1 MDPLLP
7 DAIKNVGIIVRE
19 AIRHPADAP
28 ALVVFDLQ
36 SPLSRLLAEAYRQV
50 LPHARFVD
58 FDQAGVDATKDALN
72 ACVAGELAVLIQS
85 ANFRLNEFRIRIE
98 LFARGLK
105 VVEHVHVN
113 RIPPAQEALYI
124 ASLGFHP
131 ERDGVVGARLK
142 ERLER
147 CGGARVLS
155 AGAELRYDTGME
167 TAKLNT
173 GNYAGV
179 KNVGGT
185 FPIGEVFTEPKD
197 LTKVNGTVMIFG
209 YAPDDHLVR
218 IVTPFRLIIQDGL
231 VTDWSDAPADFAQV
245 MELVAGHE
253 KPLVREFG
261 LGLNPAMDRHRV
273 VDDITAYERMT
284 GVHLSL
290 GAKHPIYAKPGLS
303 RKEGRYHID
312 VFVDAQQVF
321 LGEECVFANG
331 TYVI

>member
-1 MDPLLP
+1 MDLL
-7 DAIKNVGIIVRE
+7 AQATENVGIIVRD
-19 AIRHPADAP
+19 AVKHPADAP
-28 ALVVFDLQ
+28 ALLVYDLQ
-36 SPLSRLLAEAYRQV
+36 SPLSRVLAEAYKAV
-50 LPHARFVD
+50 LPQARILD
-58 FDQAGVDATKDALN
+58 FDQAGPDATKDALN
-72 ACVAGELAVLIQS
+72 ACQAGDLVVMVQS
-85 ANFRLNEFRIRIE
+85 TNFRLNEFRIRIE

-113 RIPPAQEALYI
+113 RIPPTQEHLYI

-131 ERDGVVGARLK
+131 EKDGALGARLK
-142 ERLER
+142 ELVER
-147 CGGARVLS
+147 CASVRVLCN
-155 AGAELRYDTGME
+155 GTELRYDTGME
-167 TAKLNT
+167 AAKLNT

-197 LTKVNGTVMIFG
+197 LTKVNGALMVYG

-218 IVTPFRLIIQDGL
+218 IVSPFKLTITDGL
-231 VTDWSDAPADFAQV
+231 VTDWSEAPADFAKV

-261 LGLNPAMDRHRV
+261 LGINPAMDRHNV

-284 GVHLSL
+284 GMHMSI

-312 VFVDAQQVF
+312 VFVDAQQIFLDDAVVF
-321 LGEECVFANG
+321 EGGKFRA
-331 TYVI
+331 